1 MRALITAFPN
11 ELRTDFGKTTLF
23 AIFDVLRIETF
34 PTQANVW
41 FYIEVELDDGERGEA
56 VRFDVEVRDAD
67 GGTQVLESGNSTAP
81 MYREEDNLAPTWGL
95 RFYVSPLVERPGP
108 YVFQLTADGVLVAE
122 RTLYF
127 VRA

>member
-23 AIFDVLRIETF
+23 AMFDVLRVATF

-41 FYIEVELDDGERGEA
+41 FYIEVELDDGERGESVHFA
-56 VRFDVEVRDAD
+56 VEVHDAD
-67 GGTQVLESGNSTAP
+67 GGTQVLESGTSTAP
-81 MYREEDNLAPTWGL
+81 TYRDEDNLAPTWGL
-95 RFYVSPLVERPGP
+95 RFYVSPAVERPGP
-108 YVFQLTADGVLVAE
+108 YVFQLRADEALVAE